1 MLVHAFT
8 SNYARTLRSERP
20 TYFLAHA
27 ISLCTP
33 KKVCIEANDG
43 WLFALHISSE
53 RTVRVCVTPPYN
65 SFLDLVHPLRV
76 FLSLSSASL
85 ISFGRLSI
93 IILEEFWVPY
103 DEHKDGTDSVVRGPL
118 IFSLLPKCC
127 MTPSTI
133 NAHQWCSLEKLDAA
147 MTGIIA
153 SSYGPSLCSGWLDM
167 HAGLSLHTSE
177 SRLAHLKRTL
187 HIPCSWLHNV
197 IKRLLVQLHGPTVSA
212 LKYKHFT

>member
-1 MLVHAFT
+1 MRESICFCGWCWYTHSHPTTHARFVPNALLI
-8 SNYARTLRSERP
+8 SLN
-20 TYFLAHA
+20 A

-33 KKVCIEANDG
+33 KKVRIEANDG

-76 FLSLSSASL
+76 FVSLSSASL

-118 IFSLLPKCC
+118 IFFS
-127 MTPSTI
+127 PSQMLHDPI
-133 NAHQWCSLEKLDAA
+133 DNKR
-147 MTGIIA
+147 
-153 SSYGPSLCSGWLDM
+153 SSMMFARENLM
-167 HAGLSLHTSE
+167 H
-177 SRLAHLKRTL
+177 
-187 HIPCSWLHNV
+187 PW
-197 IKRLLVQLHGPTVSA
+197 QA
-212 LKYKHFT
+212 L